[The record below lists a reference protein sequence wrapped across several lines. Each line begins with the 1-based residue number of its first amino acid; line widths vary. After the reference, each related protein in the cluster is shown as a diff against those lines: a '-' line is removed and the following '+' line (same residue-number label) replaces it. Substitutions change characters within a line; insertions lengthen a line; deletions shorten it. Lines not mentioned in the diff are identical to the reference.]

1 MASYFVATHAQGD
14 GAHAVH
20 DRNRCPPGAFP
31 RHAAEY
37 LGDYLDVGQ
46 AIAVARL
53 RYRHVAACACCVR
66 SRVAAVQE
74 RRDLTPLRT

>member
-1 MASYFVATHAQGD
+1 MASYFIATHAQGD

-20 DRNRCPPGAFP
+20 DRSRCPPGAFP

-37 LGDYLDVGQ
+37 LGEYLDVGQ

-53 RYRHVAACACCVR
+53 RYARVGACACCVR
-66 SRVAAVQE
+66 PRVAAAHGQ
-74 RRDLTPLRT
+74 RDLSTLRT